1 MVNLKLS
8 RYSYNPSLLE
18 INGRVWIKRFKGRS
32 KQTSLLNVNE
42 SFFNNLKQKKI
53 DYLWLMGAWQ
63 NSEESADKYCFVE
76 GLQKEYSNALP
87 DWNKSDVIGSPY
99 AIDEYAL
106 NKRFGTKS
114 DLLEFKDKLNRAGI
128 KLILDFIPNHFSAES
143 KLTSSN
149 PDLFLHADEELLNSG
164 DATFFATDNKIF
176 AHGKDPYFDA
186 WQDTVQVNYFN
197 TAAYDYLTDIL
208 LNLTELCDG
217 VRCDMAMLP
226 LLSIFESTW
235 GHVIRKMNYTRPA
248 HEFWESAIK
257 LVKDKR
263 KDFIFIAEAYWGMEH
278 ELQNLGFDYTYDKRL
293 TDRLRSD
300 TPANIIEHLRADYT
314 YQSKSV
320 RFLENHDETR
330 AIKAFGVAKSR
341 AAAVVC
347 STLPGMRFYHDGQF
361 EGKTIKLPVQL
372 GREPAEEVNT
382 GIQKFYELLLTITGK
397 DVCKYGIW
405 KLLDALPAGRDDMT
419 FQNIF
424 SWIWNNDNEY
434 MLVVINYSRED
445 SYCRLRPDIDTS
457 KKEVELIDLM
467 ENKSYLR
474 IMHEIVSDGLF
485 IKLKGYQNH
494 IFQIIR

>member
-1 MVNLKLS
+1 MENLKLS
-8 RYSYNPSLLE
+8 RYSFNPSLLE
-18 INGRVWIKRFKGRS
+18 INGRIWIKRFEDKS
-32 KQTSLLNVNE
+32 KHTTLKDVDK
-42 SFFNNLKQKKI
+42 FFFDNLQQHKL

-63 NSEESADKYCFVE
+63 NNEECADKYCFVE

-99 AIDEYAL
+99 AIDEYSL

-128 KLILDFIPNHFSAES
+128 KLILDFIPNHFNAES
-143 KLTSSN
+143 KLISSN
-149 PDLFLHADEELLNSG
+149 PDLFLQADEELLNSG
-164 DATFFATDNKIF
+164 DATFFTTDDKIF

-217 VRCDMAMLP
+217 IRCDMAMLP
-226 LLSIFESTW
+226 LLQVFESTW
-235 GHVIRKMNYTRPA
+235 DNVIRKMNYTRPA

-257 LVKDKR
+257 SVKDKR
-263 KDFIFIAEAYWGMEH
+263 KDFIFIAEAYWGIEH
-278 ELQNLGFDYTYDKRL
+278 EIQNLGFDYTYDKRL

-320 RFLENHDETR
+320 RFLENHDEDR
-330 AIKAFGVAKSR
+330 AVDVFGIDKSK

-372 GREPAEEVNT
+372 GREPVEEVNT
-382 GIQKFYELLLTITGK
+382 SMQKFYKLLLSITGK

-405 KLLDALPAGRDDMT
+405 KLLDALPAGSDDMT
-419 FQNIF
+419 YQNIF
-424 SWIWNNDNEY
+424 SWVWNNDDEY
-434 MLVVINYSRED
+434 MIVVINYSTD
-445 SYCRLRPDIDTS
+445 NAYCRLRIDLETNEE
-457 KKEVELIDLM
+457 EVELIDLM
-467 ENKSYLR
+467 DDKSYKR
-474 IMHEIVSDGLF
+474 NWNEIVSDGLF
-485 IKLKGYQNH
+485 IQLKGYQSQ
-494 IFQIIR
+494 IFQIIK